1 VTIEV
6 ARRDWGDGDIMSES
20 FSTELLPI
28 SDRTEGWQWKAR
40 EICGDCRIQFPK
52 RYAFHGSIDIR
63 MVGSLELMRF
73 SSSALSFTES
83 PSEAAH
89 SKTYCIV
96 TTQLE
101 GVRCYSQDGQAAVL
115 EPGDSTLIDCA
126 RPWSSRSAG
135 ESVRLYLRVPRELLA
150 NRLRAAKFPIPRRI
164 AGNAGLGATLF
175 QLATSLFH
183 EAEMFK
189 PRESAAALEA
199 YFEILSACLGHCEAE
214 SGTARHGKELSSRI
228 LSFIETHLAEPTL
241 DPLRIASAVGIS
253 VRHLHRL
260 FAAQGQ
266 TVADWIRHRRLQ
278 ECRRDLGD
286 IRLGD
291 RTITEIA
298 FFWGFSDSAHFS
310 RSFRK
315 QFGVNPRAFRASGWP
330 KAWNNTENAHA
341 QDLLRGAVVDI
352 RHPKPN

>member
-1 VTIEV
+1 
-6 ARRDWGDGDIMSES
+6 MSQS
-20 FSTELLPI
+20 FSTERLAI

-52 RYAFHGSIDIR
+52 RYPFHGSIEIR
-63 MVGSLELMRF
+63 TVGSLELMRF
-73 SSSALSFTES
+73 SSTALSFTES

-89 SKTYCIV
+89 SKTNCIV

-150 NRLRAAKFPIPRRI
+150 SRLRATTFPIARRI

-175 QLATSLFH
+175 DVATSLFR

-189 PRESAAALEA
+189 PLESTAALEA
-199 YFEILSACLGHCEAE
+199 YFEILSACLGRSDSESAAE
-214 SGTARHGKELSSRI
+214 HHGRELSSRI
-228 LSFIETHLAEPTL
+228 LSFIETHLTEPTL
-241 DPLRIASAVGIS
+241 DPPRIASAAGIS

-260 FAAQGQ
+260 FALQGHS
-266 TVADWIRHRRLQ
+266 VADWIRQRRLQ
-278 ECRRDLGD
+278 ECRSDLAD
-286 IRLGD
+286 IRFRD
-291 RTITEIA
+291 RSITEIA
-298 FFWGFSDSAHFS
+298 FLWGFSDSAHFS
-310 RSFRK
+310 RSFKK
-315 QFGVNPRAFRASGWP
+315 QFGVNPRAFRAWGTKKRDEPNSH
-330 KAWNNTENAHA
+330 AEN
-341 QDLLRGAVVDI
+341 LILRPAVEL
-352 RHPKPN
+352 RYPKPN